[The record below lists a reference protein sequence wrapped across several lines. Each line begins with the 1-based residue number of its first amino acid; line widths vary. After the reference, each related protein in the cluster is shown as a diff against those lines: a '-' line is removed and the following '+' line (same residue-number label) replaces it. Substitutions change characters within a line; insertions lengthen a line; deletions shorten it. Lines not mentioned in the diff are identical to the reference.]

1 MFNHLFLCFRAQVF
15 ISLAHVMR
23 FISHNRLN
31 SYLINNVKRFFMDR
45 QQQRRCT
52 RGDSSRTQTRNRKSP
67 VTKKPVV
74 CFITAELGNISA
86 HRGVSPQFQPILVA
100 DGLLTGMEENKI
112 MLMRKITKN
121 SEVNQKF
128 DIKLS
133 H

>member
-1 MFNHLFLCFRAQVF
+1 
-15 ISLAHVMR
+15 
-23 FISHNRLN
+23 
-31 SYLINNVKRFFMDR
+31 MDR
-45 QQQRRCT
+45 QEQRRCT
-52 RGDSSRTQTRNRKSP
+52 RGDSSRTQTRNRK
-67 VTKKPVV
+67 VQWQKKPVV

-100 DGLLTGMEENKI
+100 DGLLTGTEEKTI